1 MRPYY
6 DCTHPRES
14 RRRYENEFKVESF
27 ELGVGWDPPAIR
39 HPLPAWVVRQGIY
52 NSGELEPPSSRLPAP
67 TCVVG
72 GWAIYNN
79 YTRVAHRS
87 AP

>member
-14 RRRYENEFKVESF
+14 CRRYENEFKVESF

-52 NSGELEPPSSRLPAP
+52 NSGELDTASF
-67 TCVVG
+67 
-72 GWAIYNN
+72 
-79 YTRVAHRS
+79 S
-87 AP
+87 APSPLLMEGRGLGDL